1 MKTFHTATLGC
12 KINQYETRALAEAL
26 EARGWVQVDDPALA
40 GRILVNSCAVTANA
54 VSDLRQLVRRLH
66 RESPDAAIVITG
78 CAAQVLEE
86 ELAGLPGVERVVPQS
101 RKAELLDAGPARA
114 GWQPFAISGY
124 DRARPVLKVQDGCS
138 HRCTY
143 CVVPLARG
151 RSVSRDPA
159 EVLAEAERLLMAGF
173 REIVLGGINLRQ
185 YGTDLPGRPDF
196 WDLLAGLER
205 ALAPR
210 WADRV
215 RLRLS
220 SLEPGQ
226 LGSKA
231 LDVLGASRLV
241 CPHLHLSLQSGDPEV
256 LRRMGRGHYRPE
268 QALEFSRELAAV
280 WPVFGL
286 GADLLVG
293 FPGETAG
300 QFGNTLAL
308 ARALP
313 LSYAH
318 VFPYSPRP
326 GTPAADL
333 DGQVPQ
339 EEKKARAASLRA
351 VTSARK
357 RAFLKVLA
365 GGGPLSVLV
374 ENAEGEGV
382 SEHYAP
388 CRVEGV
394 SAVRALVRARP
405 GGLEGGRVL
414 ARLEP
419 EA

>member
-1 MKTFHTATLGC
+1 MP
-12 KINQYETRALAEAL
+12 
-26 EARGWVQVDDPALA
+26 V
-40 GRILVNSCAVTANA
+40 
-54 VSDLRQLVRRLH
+54 
-66 RESPDAAIVITG
+66 
-78 CAAQVLEE
+78 
-86 ELAGLPGVERVVPQS
+86 
-101 RKAELLDAGPARA
+101 PARA

-405 GGLEGGRVL
+405 VGLEGGRVL